1 MINSMTGYGRSEVVL
16 NANVYTIEMKSVNH
30 RYLDV
35 CVKMPRKIS
44 FMEEKI
50 KQCMK
55 QHITRGRVDVF
66 INQAG
71 QGEISKAV
79 TLDKDLGRAYRNAFE
94 ALSEELGLK
103 NDLTASGL
111 ARLPEMIILEEPEV
125 NEDALWTELEKGIRE
140 AAGQLCA
147 MRASEGKNMEDDL
160 KLRIQILKG
169 YIDEIGALSPDY
181 SKAYRERL
189 MKRIQELTD
198 KEFEVDEQRIA
209 MEVAILS
216 EKTCVDEELVRFRS
230 HLNQMEETLNQKET
244 VGRKLDFMLQEVN
257 REINTIGSK
266 ASDFS
271 INSLVVEVKSELEKM
286 REQVQNIE

>member
-1 MINSMTGYGRSEVVL
+1 MINSMTGYGRSEVFL
-16 NANVYTIEMKSVNH
+16 NTNAYTIEMKSVNH
-30 RYLDV
+30 RYLDIA
-35 CVKMPRKIS
+35 VKMPRKIN

-50 KQCMK
+50 KQCVK
-55 QHITRGRVDVF
+55 QYIARGRVDVY
-66 INQAG
+66 INHAG
-71 QGEISKAV
+71 QGEVSKAV
-79 TLDKDLGRAYRNAFE
+79 TLDKELGRSYRDAFE
-94 ALSEELGLK
+94 VLSQELGLK
-103 NDLTASGL
+103 NDLTISHL
-111 ARLPEMIILEEPEV
+111 SRLPEMIILEEPEID
-125 NEDALWTELEKGIRE
+125 EEKIWKEMEKGIQE
-140 AAGQLCA
+140 AANKLSV
-147 MRASEGKNMEDDL
+147 MRATEGKSMEEDL
-160 KLRIQILKG
+160 KQRIESLKG
-169 YIDEIGALSPDY
+169 YIEEIELLSPDY

-198 KEFEVDEQRIA
+198 KEFIVDEQRIA

-216 EKTCVDEELVRFRS
+216 EKTCIDEELVRFRS
-230 HLNQMEETLNQKET
+230 HLKQMDKTLSQTET

>member
-16 NANVYTIEMKSVNH
+16 NANAYIIEMKSVNH

-35 CVKMPRKIS
+35 AVKMPRKIS

-50 KQCMK
+50 KQCVK
-55 QHITRGRVDVF
+55 EYIARGRVDVY
-66 INQAG
+66 INHAG
-71 QGEISKAV
+71 QGEVSKAV
-79 TLDKDLGRAYRNAFE
+79 TLDKKLGRAYLDAFE
-94 ALSEELGLK
+94 GLSQELGLK
-103 NDLTASGL
+103 NDLTVSNL
-111 ARLPEMIILEEPEV
+111 SRLPEMIILEEPEID
-125 NEDALWTELEKGIRE
+125 EDAIWKEMEKGIRE
-140 AAGQLCA
+140 ASDRLSA
-147 MRASEGKNMEDDL
+147 MRAAEGNDMEHDL
-160 KLRIQILKG
+160 KQRIKSLKG
-169 YIDEIGALSPDY
+169 YIEEIEALSPDY

-216 EKTCVDEELVRFRS
+216 EKTCIDEELVRFRS
-230 HLNQMEETLNQKET
+230 HLNQMAETLNQTET

>member
-16 NANVYTIEMKSVNH
+16 NANTYTIEMKSVNH
-30 RYLDV
+30 RYLDIS
-35 CVKMPRKIS
+35 VKMPRKIS
-44 FMEEKI
+44 FMEEKK
-50 KQCMK
+50 KQKMK
-55 QHITRGRVDVF
+55 KYISRGRVDVF
-66 INQAG
+66 INHAG

-79 TLDKDLGRAYRNAFE
+79 TLDKELGKAYRDAFY
-94 ALSEELGLK
+94 ALSQELGLQ
-103 NDLTASGL
+103 NDLTTSCL
-111 ARLPEMIILEEPEV
+111 ARLPEMITLEEPEM
-125 NEDALWTELEKGIRE
+125 EEEALWAEMEKGVQE

-147 MRASEGKNMEDDL
+147 MRSSEGKNMEDDL
-160 KLRIQILKG
+160 NHRIQILKG
-169 YIDEIGALSPDY
+169 YIDEIGSLSPDY

-216 EKTCVDEELVRFRS
+216 EKTCIDEELVRFRS
-230 HLNQMEETLNQKET
+230 HLNQMAETLSQTET

-266 ASDFS
+266 ASDFN